1 MCFKKINLSLIAFS
15 YRYPFDKI
23 FLVQLLWIN
32 RNKFSV
38 ITLEQ
43 LNELAYALK
52 IGDQKKALSILRSA
66 VNNGAFKNEWT
77 RIAWE
82 GWLKALESNSK
93 DSLIFQLMDDI
104 PPETIK
110 KYIKNFRNY
119 MKAIPKRA
127 PEKKDFAKYFIGS
140 WIDILKTFETIN
152 LSSEDLAERN
162 ENLKKIQIGKTE
174 SEELSGKQS
183 SEY

>member
-1 MCFKKINLSLIAFS
+1 M
-15 YRYPFDKI
+15 
-23 FLVQLLWIN
+23 
-32 RNKFSV
+32 
-38 ITLEQ
+38 EQ
-43 LNELAYALK
+43 LNDLAYALK

-93 DSLIFQLMDDI
+93 DSLIFQLMDNI

-119 MKAIPKRA
+119 MKTIPKRD

-140 WIDILKTFETIN
+140 WIEILKTFETIN

-162 ENLKKIQIGKTE
+162 ENIKKIQIEKTE
-174 SEELSGKQS
+174 GEELSGKES

>member
-1 MCFKKINLSLIAFS
+1 M
-15 YRYPFDKI
+15 
-23 FLVQLLWIN
+23 
-32 RNKFSV
+32 
-38 ITLEQ
+38 EQ
-43 LNELAYALK
+43 LNDLAYALK

-66 VNNGAFKNEWT
+66 VNNGEFKNEWT

-93 DSLIFQLMDDI
+93 DSLIFQLMDNI

-119 MKAIPKRA
+119 MKTIPKRD

-140 WIDILKTFETIN
+140 WIEILKTFETIN

-162 ENLKKIQIGKTE
+162 ENIKKIQIEKTE
-174 SEELSGKQS
+174 GEELSGKES